1 MKKKSAPEKQVADW
15 NARVRVGAEVD
26 YRDYPDGKAV
36 RYTTRT
42 EAQVLSGHTAVVWLN
57 GKAGCVC
64 IDACTPASPR
74 IQIGPT
80 DV

>member
-1 MKKKSAPEKQVADW
+1 MTKQTSPEKQAADW
-15 NARVRVGAEVD
+15 NARVKVGDEID
-26 YRDYPDGKAV
+26 YREYPEAEPQ

-64 IDACTPASPR
+64 IEACTALQPR
-74 IQIGPT
+74 IQIGPL